1 MFYHNFKY
9 AFKTLFRDKMLIF
22 WTFAFP
28 IILGTFFNMAF
39 SNIENSEKL
48 DIISI
53 AIVEK
58 EENEIMKQAF
68 ETLSDEEN
76 EDRLFKTQYVTEEKA
91 KELLEN
97 DEITGYLVLRK
108 EEPKVVIKSNG
119 INETIFK
126 YVTEEIM
133 QNTEMISDIV
143 EKRVQESMQGY
154 PEGIY
159 NMPNMENIYEDVM
172 KILEDNQVEFKNISN
187 SNLSYTMIEFYT
199 LIAMTCLYCGV
210 LGMVAVNHN
219 LANMGNIGKRTS
231 ITPTSKGRIIFSSLM
246 ASYLTQLI
254 GLAILFAYTILVLK
268 VDYGTN
274 LPMIILLSLTGSLA
288 GLSLGIAVATLIKTN
303 ENAKIGIL
311 IAVTMLGCFLSG
323 MMGITMKYM
332 VDKNVPIV
340 NLINPASMITDGFY
354 ALYYYDTLDRCFLNI
369 VSLLIF
375 SGVMIILSI
384 NGLRK
389 QKYEAL

>member
-97 DEITGYLVLRK
+97 DEITGYLVLLK

-119 INETIFK
+119 INETILK

-133 QNTEMISDIV
+133 QNTEMISNIV

-159 NMPNMENIYEDVM
+159 NMPNVENIYEDVM
-172 KILEDNQVEFKNISN
+172 KMLEDNQVEFKNISN

-199 LIAMTCLYCGV
+199 LIAMTCLYGGI
-210 LGMVAVNHN
+210 LGMTAINHN
-219 LANMGNIGKRTS
+219 LANMGNVGKRTS
-231 ITPTSKGRIIFSSLM
+231 ITPTSKGKIIFSSLM
-246 ASYLTQLI
+246 ASYLAQLI
-254 GLAILFAYTILVLK
+254 GLAILFVYTIFVLK

-274 LPMIILLSLTGSLA
+274 LPLIVLLSLTGSLA
-288 GLSLGIAVATLIKTN
+288 GLSLGIAVATLIKAN

-332 VDKNVPIV
+332 IDKNVPIV
-340 NLINPASMITDGFY
+340 NLVNPASMITDGFY
-354 ALYYYDTLDRCFLNI
+354 ALYYYDTLDRYFLNI

>member
-58 EENEIMKQAF
+58 EENEIVKQSF

-97 DEITGYLVLRK
+97 DEITGYLVLLK

-119 INETIFK
+119 INETILK

-172 KILEDNQVEFKNISN
+172 KMLEDNQVEFKNISN

-246 ASYLTQLI
+246 ASYVTQLI

-288 GLSLGIAVATLIKTN
+288 GLSLGIAVATLIKAN

>member
-1 MFYHNFKY
+1 MFFHNFKY

-58 EENEIMKQAF
+58 EENEVMKQAF
-68 ETLSDEEN
+68 DTLSEEEN
-76 EDRLFKTQYVTEEKA
+76 EDRLFQTQYVTEEKA
-91 KELLEN
+91 KELLEK
-97 DEITGYLVLRK
+97 DEITGYLIMTK

-119 INETIFK
+119 INETVLK

-133 QNTEMISDIV
+133 QNTKIISDI
-143 EKRVQESMQGY
+143 
-154 PEGIY
+154 IAY
-159 NMPNMENIYEDVM
+159 NMPNMQDISEDVQKM
-172 KILEDNQVEFKNISN
+172 LEENQVEFKNISN

-199 LIAMTCLYCGV
+199 LIAMTCLYGGI
-210 LGMVAVNHN
+210 LGMTAINHN
-219 LANMGNIGKRTS
+219 LANMGNVGKRTS
-231 ITPTSKGRIIFSSLM
+231 ITPTSKGKIIFSSLM

-254 GLAILFAYTILVLK
+254 GLAILFVYTIFVLK

-274 LPMIILLSLTGSLA
+274 LPLIVLLSLTGSLA
-288 GLSLGIAVATLIKTN
+288 GLSLGIAVATLVKAN

-332 VDKNVPIV
+332 IDKNVPIV
-340 NLINPASMITDGFY
+340 NLVNPASMITDGFY
-354 ALYYYDTLDRCFLNI
+354 ALYYYNTLDRYFLNI

-375 SGVMIILSI
+375 SGIMIILSI